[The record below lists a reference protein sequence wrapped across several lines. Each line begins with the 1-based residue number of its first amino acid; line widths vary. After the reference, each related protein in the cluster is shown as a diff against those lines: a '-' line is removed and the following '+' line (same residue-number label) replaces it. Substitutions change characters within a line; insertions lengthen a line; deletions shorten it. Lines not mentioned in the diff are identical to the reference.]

1 MKVERVN
8 TRRVTKRRRAQ
19 IEIVDWVLERR
30 LEVVFLVAL
39 VKGLLLLLLL
49 LLIMVALSSLAK
61 KTRNRPIPQ
70 LSLLVFDLPE
80 KPISDLSLGL

>member
-1 MKVERVN
+1 MNK
-8 TRRVTKRRRAQ
+8 RRVTKRRRTQ

-30 LEVVFLVAL
+30 LELVFLVAV

-49 LLIMVALSSLAK
+49 LLIMVASSSLAQ
-61 KTRNRPIPQ
+61 KTRSRPIPQ

-80 KPISDLSLGL
+80 KPISELSLCRLGFIV